1 MAKSLELDAD
11 LQLLPVPTTPIFQ
24 RSKVGLVVAV
34 AALALSAS
42 ACSGDDDDSTP
53 TFDGGIYA
61 PDSGPSFDAGIIDM
75 GRAVFDGG
83 VTFDA
88 GSVDLSTTPLD
99 AAPADAGPPLV
110 FDGGVTLPED
120 GGAD

>member
-11 LQLLPVPTTPIFQ
+11 LQLLPVPTTPIFH

-34 AALALSAS
+34 TALALSAS
-42 ACSGDDDDSTP
+42 GCSGDDDDSTP

-61 PDSGPSFDAGIIDM
+61 PDLGPSFDAGIIDM
-75 GRAVFDGG
+75 GRGVFDAG

-88 GSVDLSTTPLD
+88 GRIELD

-110 FDGGVTLPED
+110 FDAGITLPED
-120 GGAD
+120 AGAD